1 MRTKEHANKADEHD
15 AEPNDGDDEPHCP
28 SQGSATS
35 NRRAVHTGV
44 QRFRRRI
51 NVPFEFALA
60 VRTSEFTGGI
70 VIEFNLLLAM
80 GAKNL
85 NHIATK
91 SSQGIF
97 FFPTPSKRI
106 RIFMNGMPVDLA
118 TGETMIQTIGVI
130 GAGQMGNGIAQVAA
144 CAGYDVVMIDIK
156 DEYVDKGLG
165 TIQFSLGKLVSKERM
180 TQEDADAALA
190 RITTGTERSMCAD
203 CDLVVEAV
211 PEILS
216 LKQEIFTELDNLCK
230 PETILASNTSSISIT
245 TIAASTQRP
254 EKVIGMH
261 FMNPVPIMKLVEII
275 NGADTS
281 DATNSAVVEA
291 AEKMGK
297 TALSCNDAPGFVSN
311 RILCPMINEAILTL
325 QEGVAEPEAIDGI
338 MKLGMNHPI
347 GPLALS
353 DLIGNDT
360 VLHIMNVLYEG
371 FGTEKYAPAPLLV
384 QMVEEGKLG
393 RKSGQGFYT
402 Y

>member
-1 MRTKEHANKADEHD
+1 
-15 AEPNDGDDEPHCP
+15 
-28 SQGSATS
+28 
-35 NRRAVHTGV
+35 
-44 QRFRRRI
+44 
-51 NVPFEFALA
+51 
-60 VRTSEFTGGI
+60 
-70 VIEFNLLLAM
+70 
-80 GAKNL
+80 
-85 NHIATK
+85 
-91 SSQGIF
+91 
-97 FFPTPSKRI
+97 
-106 RIFMNGMPVDLA
+106 
-118 TGETMIQTIGVI
+118 MIQKIGVI

-144 CAGYDVVMIDIK
+144 VAGYEVVMIDIK
-156 DEYVDKGLG
+156 EDYIQKGME
-165 TIQFSLGKLVSKERM
+165 TINFSLGKLVLKERM
-180 TQEDADAALA
+180 TVADADSAIG
-190 RITTGTERSMCAD
+190 RITTGTDRNLCAD

-216 LKQEIFTELDNLCK
+216 LKAEIFSELDGICK
-230 PETILASNTSSISIT
+230 PETILASNTSSISIS
-245 TIAASTQRP
+245 TIAGSTNRP
-254 EKVIGMH
+254 DKVIGMH

-275 NGADTS
+275 NGDGTS
-281 DATNSAVVEA
+281 DGTNQAVVEA

-360 VLHIMNVLYEG
+360 VLHIMNVLHEG
-371 FGTEKYAPAPLLV
+371 FGTEKYAPAPLLI
-384 QMVEEGKLG
+384 QMVDEGKLG